1 MKEEELNQL
10 IYKMAFPIFNDFSEA
25 IAILKATLTAIMAT
39 GVVDKE
45 LITQQMEKADRVM
58 KGNKDPN

>member
-10 IYKMAFPIFNDFSEA
+10 IYKTSLPIFNDFSEA
-25 IAILKATLTAIMAT
+25 IAVLKATLNAIMAT
-39 GVVDKE
+39 GVVDRE
-45 LITQQMEKADRVM
+45 LITQQMEKADKIM